1 MKKYYVKTKSTSY
14 DESTGISKA
23 WIATD
28 LGDFFGEAI
37 LSPEDKDIASSF
49 AGCEYAEIRA
59 ILKYAKL
66 KIRILK
72 YQLEPLLRT
81 KKNYEKTNFS
91 KRCSIPNPAIIMI
104 DKEIERL
111 QDILSTITSNM
122 NNLQSKLDTDIN
134 TRREIVEHILKKK
147 EQKQGNN

>member
-1 MKKYYVKTKSTSY
+1 MKKYYIKTKNTSY
-14 DESTGISKA
+14 DENTGISKA

-28 LGDFFGEAI
+28 LGDFFGEAK

-59 ILKYAKL
+59 ILKYAKF
-66 KIRILK
+66 KIKILK
-72 YQLEPLLRT
+72 YQLDPLL
-81 KKNYEKTNFS
+81 KIKQDYERTNFS
-91 KRCSIPNPAIIMI
+91 KKCSIPNPAIIMI
-104 DKEIERL
+104 NKQIERL
-111 QDILSTITSNM
+111 QNNLSTITSNM
-122 NNLQSKLDTDIN
+122 NNLQSKLNTDMN